1 MGDSRSEWFDRTA
14 IKSRLIAV
22 LEPAVQAQGAEL
34 VDIEL
39 KGLVQNQT
47 LRVLVHKES
56 GLGVGHCRDISIA
69 VGDILDVEDPLP
81 GRYRLEVTSPGLSR
95 PLSSDRDFGRA
106 LERNLK
112 VVTASGHT
120 IFGCLLQFDDQLI
133 IVAGESGRHEI
144 PRAGIAKA
152 TIEAEL

>member
-1 MGDSRSEWFDRTA
+1 MGDSRSDRFDQTA

-39 KGLVQNQT
+39 TGPVQNQT
-47 LRVLVHKES
+47 LRVLVHRES
-56 GLGVGHCRDISIA
+56 GLGVDHCRDISLE
-69 VGDILDVEDPLP
+69 VGDILDFEDLLP

-95 PLSSDRDFGRA
+95 PLISDRDFGRA

-112 VVTASGHT
+112 VVTESGRT
-120 IFGCLLQFDDQLI
+120 IFGRLLEFDDELI
-133 IVAGESGRHEI
+133 TLAGESGRDEI
-144 PRAGIAKA
+144 PRAEIAKA
-152 TIEAEL
+152 TVEAEL

>member
-1 MGDSRSEWFDRTA
+1 MGDSGSDRFDQTA

-22 LEPAVQAQGAEL
+22 LEPAVKAHGAEL

-39 KGLVQNQT
+39 KGSVQNQT
-47 LRVLVHKES
+47 LRVLVHKDS
-56 GLGVGHCRDISIA
+56 GLGVDHCRDISLE

-95 PLSSDRDFGRA
+95 PLTSDRDFSRA

-112 VVTASGHT
+112 VVTDSGHT
-120 IFGCLLQFDDQLI
+120 IFGRLLEFGDELI
-133 IVAGESGRHEI
+133 TLAAESGRDEI
-144 PRAGIAKA
+144 ARADIAKA